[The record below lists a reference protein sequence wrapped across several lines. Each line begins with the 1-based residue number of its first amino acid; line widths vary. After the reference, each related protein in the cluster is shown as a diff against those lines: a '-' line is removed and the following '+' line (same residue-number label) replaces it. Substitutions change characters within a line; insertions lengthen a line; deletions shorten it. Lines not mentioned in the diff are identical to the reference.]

1 MHTANQ
7 QQKMSMTD
15 NLLSLP
21 FIGANQVESE
31 IRKIVT
37 GSSQNVI
44 FLDHAAMRMQEREIT
59 SKQVFNVL
67 KNGELK
73 DSPKWNTE
81 KSKGWKCSFVTVT
94 AGVKVTV
101 VAKLTKEKEQ
111 MCLIV
116 TVF

>member
-1 MHTANQ
+1 MP
-7 QQKMSMTD
+7 MTD

-31 IRKIVT
+31 IRKIVKE
-37 GSSQNVI
+37 SSQDVV
-44 FLDHAAMRMQEREIT
+44 FLDHALMRMQEREIV

-73 DSPKWNTE
+73 DSPTWDTE
-81 KSKGWKCSFVTVT
+81 KSKGWKCAFVRVT

-101 VAKLTKEKEQ
+101 VAKLIKEEEH